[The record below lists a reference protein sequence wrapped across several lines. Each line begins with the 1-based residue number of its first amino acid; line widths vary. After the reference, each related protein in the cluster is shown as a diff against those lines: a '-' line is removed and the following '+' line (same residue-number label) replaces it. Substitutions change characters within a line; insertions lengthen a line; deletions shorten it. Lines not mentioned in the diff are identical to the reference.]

1 MRVRMYGTGEEREV
15 DEATGSRMIA
25 RAQARRIRAGEPE
38 VTRRA
43 VEPKPQLPDVK
54 RKEIHDA

>member
-15 DEATGSRMIA
+15 DEATGSRLVA

-38 VTRRA
+38 TNVK
-43 VEPKPQLPDVK
+43 PKPQLPDVK
-54 RKEIHDA
+54 LRDRA